1 MIIWIT
7 GVAGA
12 GKSTVMRE
20 ILKKNNIH
28 NNLLILNKSSTL
40 DNYRDSMNNFI
51 SLIKENYEKY
61 DYIVFEGLKWESSR
75 FVILNEFI
83 KLKYI
88 FKIFYLNVP
97 REIIYERRKKRGRPN
112 EKKFSMEEIYKQFF
126 KSEKYNNLLLKNFKE
141 IEIRNNINHN
151 DLKLITKEIYELIRN

>member
-51 SLIKENYEKY
+51 SLIKEKY
-61 DYIVFEGLKWESSR
+61 DYIIFEGLKWESSR

>member
-61 DYIVFEGLKWESSR
+61 DYIIFEGLKWESSR

>member
-61 DYIVFEGLKWESSR
+61 DYIIFEGLKWESSR

-97 REIIYERRKKRGRPN
+97 REIIY
-112 EKKFSMEEIYKQFF
+112 
-126 KSEKYNNLLLKNFKE
+126 
-141 IEIRNNINHN
+141 
-151 DLKLITKEIYELIRN
+151 

>member
-61 DYIVFEGLKWESSR
+61 DYIIFEGLKWESSR

-112 EKKFSMEEIYKQFF
+112 EKKFSMEEIYKQF
-126 KSEKYNNLLLKNFKE
+126 
-141 IEIRNNINHN
+141 
-151 DLKLITKEIYELIRN
+151 

>member
-61 DYIVFEGLKWESSR
+61 DYIIFEGLKWESSR

-97 REIIYERRKKRGRPN
+97 REIIYERIKKRGRPN

>member
-61 DYIVFEGLKWESSR
+61 DYIIFEGLKWESSR

-112 EKKFSMEEIYKQFF
+112 EKKFSMEEIYKQF
-126 KSEKYNNLLLKNFKE
+126 
-141 IEIRNNINHN
+141 
-151 DLKLITKEIYELIRN
+151 LIIILFPI

>member
-61 DYIVFEGLKWESSR
+61 DYIIFEGLKWESSR

-126 KSEKYNNLLLKNFKE
+126 KSEKYNNLLLKNLKE

>member
-1 MIIWIT
+1 
-7 GVAGA
+7 
-12 GKSTVMRE
+12 MRE

-61 DYIVFEGLKWESSR
+61 DYIIFEGLKWESSR

>member
-1 MIIWIT
+1 MGIVQICYFKRIYKT
-7 GVAGA
+7 
-12 GKSTVMRE
+12 K
-20 ILKKNNIH
+20 I
-28 NNLLILNKSSTL
+28 
-40 DNYRDSMNNFI
+40 NFQ
-51 SLIKENYEKY
+51 
-61 DYIVFEGLKWESSR
+61 
-75 FVILNEFI
+75 
-83 KLKYI
+83 
-88 FKIFYLNVP
+88 IFYLNVP

>member
-61 DYIVFEGLKWESSR
+61 DYIIFEGLKWESSR

-112 EKKFSMEEIYKQFF
+112 EKKFSIEEIYKQFF

>member
-61 DYIVFEGLKWESSR
+61 DYIIFEGLKWESSR

-112 EKKFSMEEIYKQFF
+112 EKKFSMEEIYKQLF